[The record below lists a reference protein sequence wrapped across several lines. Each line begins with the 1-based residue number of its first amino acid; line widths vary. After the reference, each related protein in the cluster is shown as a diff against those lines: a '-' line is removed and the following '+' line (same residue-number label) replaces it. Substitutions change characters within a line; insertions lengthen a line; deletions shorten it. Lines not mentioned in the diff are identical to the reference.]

1 MTGTVIHTVSAED
14 HDKDDD
20 HDDGEN
26 MMIFPIVAIALLFNE
41 LYHVH
46 LCHGISQKCDGKRD
60 FCFDDVIFYSFIC
73 QSIT

>member
-1 MTGTVIHTVSAED
+1 MTGMVIHTVSAED

-26 MMIFPIVAIALLFNE
+26 MMIFPIVAIAVLFNE

-46 LCHGISQKCDGKRD
+46 LRHGI
-60 FCFDDVIFYSFIC
+60 
-73 QSIT
+73 